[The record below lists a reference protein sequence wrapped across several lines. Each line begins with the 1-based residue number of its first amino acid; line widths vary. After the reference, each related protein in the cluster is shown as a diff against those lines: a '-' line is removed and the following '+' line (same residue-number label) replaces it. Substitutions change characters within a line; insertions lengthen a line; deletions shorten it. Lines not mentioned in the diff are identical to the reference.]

1 MLISVQKILNTH
13 VSPQW
18 EYFFFF
24 LFWQI
29 RKINRIFAEK
39 KMGEFDLDS
48 GCKFSLDGGSKSK
61 SKSKTNTEQ
70 QEPER
75 LANKRRVT
83 MCEIHT
89 DRYLFR
95 RAFSEVQF
103 YFDWFGKIK
112 TIKEYE

>member
-1 MLISVQKILNTH
+1 MLKKKKKKKKSL
-13 VSPQW
+13 
-18 EYFFFF
+18 FF
-24 LFWQI
+24 LANPKNKSYLC
-29 RKINRIFAEK
+29 RK

-48 GCKFSLDGGSKSK
+48 GCKFSLDGGSK

-89 DRYLFR
+89 DKYLFR
-95 RAFSEVQF
+95 RAFSEVQLHNI
-103 YFDWFGKIK
+103 FDRV
-112 TIKEYE
+112 ELCEH